1 MKARPSMFAGL
12 LVAAGTSA
20 AIIAA
25 PAAFANPLLPS
36 CEVTG
41 GGGGMQ
47 GGETTECASP
57 GNVQIDSTPSVY
69 PNYGMFP
76 WEEDGF
82 WAM

>member
-1 MKARPSMFAGL
+1 MPD
-12 LVAAGTSA
+12 
-20 AIIAA
+20 
-25 PAAFANPLLPS
+25 
-36 CEVTG
+36 E
-41 GGGGMQ
+41 
-47 GGETTECASP
+47 SP